1 MWKIAFRGIS
11 CGVHHR
17 KPQLQCHAR
26 GLSLPR
32 RGRLLLWR
40 HSKKMS
46 SSNNTDLFDVISKVG
61 SFLTCVTFKLW
72 DSINYKDET
81 AQINATLKA
90 KFKLKLT
97 AVATE
102 EILQMLSNI
111 DLTNPSKK
119 LDDYTDKRHKPQVA
133 TLRRELKTEIRKKT
147 MWTTA

>member
-1 MWKIAFRGIS
+1 
-11 CGVHHR
+11 
-17 KPQLQCHAR
+17 
-26 GLSLPR
+26 
-32 RGRLLLWR
+32 
-40 HSKKMS
+40 MS